1 VGLKGSRRCGI
12 SHQLFWGVNLRRVDS
27 PTGCNQ
33 QQRRMI
39 LSTEPGKVRSME
51 YRNSQIFTACEYTP
65 TLILVYMKASA
76 AHSAWGFDGESGFA
90 WVSEAILVLISDS
103 V

>member
-1 VGLKGSRRCGI
+1 
-12 SHQLFWGVNLRRVDS
+12 
-27 PTGCNQ
+27 
-33 QQRRMI
+33 
-39 LSTEPGKVRSME
+39 ME